1 MARTALPTRM
11 LVVALCIAAAA
22 AHGAAHENDLARFVP
37 SALTTA
43 LQEGAS
49 VTLSASTASDGD
61 FIIAAV
67 SNSAPAARGDF
78 ISMYLADA
86 DPTTTVPLK
95 WTYLVPYFPSYPT
108 LGTANVTFQ
117 VYNVRAP
124 VIFYLCKG
132 KTSSPTIIAQSAR
145 LTFDASAPVRPRVL
159 PGPAPGKYAIAWQTS
174 AAAAAG
180 AHPTLKWRVG
190 GAPGAPLTS
199 ATPATAGF
207 VARADLCGPPAN
219 GVGWMDLGATVTAQ
233 LSLAGAAGQ
242 TVYYAASDD
251 AHAGEEHAFVVP
263 ALPSAGAEV
272 FPFRFAAFGDLG
284 RGSFDDGITWSEYGA
299 ASKNTSL
306 WLSREQ
312 GLNFIQ
318 HFGDVRCACA
328 HAGPARGALPLPPLP
343 PPSPY
348 ALAHAPRAIHNTCS
362 YAVGYLQTWDEMVW
376 MSSQFAAQVPYLT
389 SYGNHGAAAPS
400 FSFRLPPPY
409 FSFISP
415 LPFPTQP
422 M

>member
-1 MARTALPTRM
+1 M
-11 LVVALCIAAAA
+11 LVLALCIAAAA

-37 SALTTA
+37 SALRVA
-43 LQEGAS
+43 LQDSAS
-49 VTLSASTASDGD
+49 VTLSAATATDGD
-61 FIIAAV
+61 FVIAAV

-78 ISMYLADA
+78 VAMYLADA

-95 WTYLVPYFPSYPT
+95 WTYMVPYFPSYPT
-108 LGTANVTFQ
+108 LGVANVTFQ

-159 PGPAPGKYAIAWQTS
+159 PGPAPGHYAIAWQTS
-174 AAAAAG
+174 AEAAAG

-199 ATPATAGF
+199 ATPATAGL
-207 VARADLCGPPAN
+207 VARADLCGAPAN
-219 GVGWMDLGATVTAQ
+219 TVGWMDLGATVTAQ

-263 ALPSAGAEV
+263 ALPSSLPSL
-272 FPFRFAAFGDLG
+272 FPFKFAAFGDLG

-299 ASKNTSL
+299 ASKNTSV
-306 WLSREQ
+306 WLAREQ

-318 HFGDVRCACA
+318 HFGDVRCAGRAPCA
-328 HAGPARGALPLPPLP
+328 AAAAPTLP
-343 PPSPY
+343 PPLRPFSS
-348 ALAHAPRAIHNTCS
+348 RTCS
-362 YAVGYLQTWDEMVW
+362 HHTFALQ
-376 MSSQFAAQVPYLT
+376 LRR
-389 SYGNHGAAAPS
+389 G
-400 FSFRLPPPY
+400 LPAD
-409 FSFISP
+409 
-415 LPFPTQP
+415 LG
-422 M
+422 